1 MNVQFPVATVLSAV
15 VAAAAFLPASMSEAR
30 ADEQS
35 AAFDQRLLTDTC
47 VKRGDAEPKTR
58 IAACSEVIR
67 IAKLAAPEM
76 ALAYLNRAAAYKATG
91 RQEQAT
97 ADYAEAL
104 RRFDN
109 LVDDTQPVAQIVY
122 QRAVAYQALGQV
134 DRALASY
141 NEAVRLDPTNPM
153 PLVDRATALLRHKGQ
168 LADAIRDF
176 TRALALSPNNVDAL
190 MGRGD
195 AYGRNGDF
203 ALSLADL
210 NRAIVVAPDNANAHV
225 LRGLANSRRGDSQSA
240 ATDYDAALV
249 LDPRNMDALINRAAL
264 YSIAGQQDKALAD
277 LDAAIAIRPNE
288 PLAFYNRGYVHF
300 SRKHYEL
307 AIADYSAAIDLD
319 PTFATAFNNRCLT
332 LVLAGRNVTDA
343 MADCDRAFALTPN
356 SVDVRNTRGLIY
368 LKMEKP
374 ALAIV
379 EYDAALKL
387 DPKRALALYGRGLA
401 KIKMGDA
408 KGGAGDRTAAALLD
422 DDVNEQFLMY
432 GLDK

>member
-1 MNVQFPVATVLSAV
+1 MNFNFSVSTALSAL
-15 VAAAAFLPASMSEAR
+15 AATAFLPTYMSEAR
-30 ADEQS
+30 ADETSVLFEQS
-35 AAFDQRLLTDTC
+35 LLTETC
-47 VKRGDAEPKTR
+47 VKRGNAEPKAR
-58 IAACSEVIR
+58 IAACSELIQ
-67 IAKLAAPEM
+67 IAKLAGPEM

-91 RQEQAT
+91 NQAQ
-97 ADYAEAL
+97 AASDYAEAL

-109 LVDDTQPVAQIVY
+109 LVDENQPVAQIVY

-141 NEAVRLDPTNPM
+141 GEAIRLDPTNPM
-153 PLVDRATALLRHKGQ
+153 PLVDRANALLRHKGR

-176 TRALALSPNNVDAL
+176 TLALALSPNNADAL

-203 ALSLADL
+203 ALALADL
-210 NRAIVVAPDNANAHV
+210 NRAIVLVPDNANAHV
-225 LRGLANSRRGDSQSA
+225 LRGLLNSRRGDSQSA

-249 LDPRNMDALINRAAL
+249 IDPRNMDALINRAAL
-264 YSIAGQQDKALAD
+264 YSIAGQQDKALVD

-300 SRKHYEL
+300 SRKQYEL
-307 AIADYSAAIDLD
+307 AIADYSSAIDLD
-319 PTFATAFNNRCLT
+319 ATFAIAYNNRCLA
-332 LVLAGRNVTDA
+332 LVLAGRNVTEA
-343 MADCDRAFALTPN
+343 MVDCDKAFALTPN
-356 SVDVRNTRGLIY
+356 SVDVRDTRGLIY
-368 LKMEKP
+368 LKSGKP
-374 ALAIV
+374 ALAIA

-401 KIKMGDA
+401 RIKMGDA
-408 KGGAGDRTAAALLD
+408 QGGASDRTAAALLD
-422 DDVNEQFLMY
+422 ADVNEQFLRY